1 MAVKRTTTQAALAM
15 AEKMKRL
22 GMSMDKAV
30 EEIRAQIR
38 LDMQDVTNGAKP
50 SGQAR
55 INWLARMGHPYG
67 RGQSAAESTPTGRIR
82 GVARYKRGP
91 KVGKRKGSA
100 PRLPIGRI
108 SGNLTRSAYVTKR
121 RAGGAHVITAGFGRS
136 AKGSI
141 YVVLPAGTRKM
152 VGRGVWGKG
161 EKGYIGEKIK
171 SYRKVFRQMYL
182 DGNRKP

>member
-50 SGQAR
+50 SGEAR

-100 PRLPIGRI
+100 PRLPIGTI
-108 SGNLTRSAYVTKR
+108 SKNLTRSIYVTKR

-141 YVVLPAGTRKM
+141 NVVLPAGTRKM

>member
-30 EEIRAQIR
+30 EEIRAQIKA
-38 LDMQDVTNGAKP
+38 DMHEVTTGSKP
-50 SGQAR
+50 SGEAR

-67 RGQSAAESTPTGRIR
+67 RGISAAESTPTGRIR
-82 GVARYKRGP
+82 GVVRYKRGP
-91 KVGKRKGSA
+91 KTGKRKGSA
-100 PRLPIGRI
+100 PRLPIGTI
-108 SGNLTRSAYVTKR
+108 SGNLTRSIYVTKR
-121 RAGGAHVITAGFGRS
+121 RANGAHVITAGFGRS
-136 AKGSI
+136 AGGSV

-171 SYRKVFRQMYL
+171 SYRKVFRQLYL